1 MARSPYVWGI
11 DIGKCALKAI
21 RCRAADE
28 PTKIVA
34 EAFDYVEYPMIL
46 SQPEADPQELVRNA
60 LAEFV
65 SRNKL
70 KGDRVAVSVPGQ
82 SGLAKFIKLPPI
94 EAKKIPDI
102 VRYEARQQIPFPL
115 DQVEW
120 DWQRLVGGIEEGGFV
135 LDAEVALFAMKREQV
150 YKALEPLTAAGVDV
164 DILQLSPMALAN
176 MLIFDQLPDPTTID
190 PLEPPP
196 SVVLVSMGVDATDL
210 VMTNGLRIQ
219 QRSMP
224 IGGNNFTKALVQG
237 MKLTFAKAEQL
248 KRNAARAEN
257 AKDVFNAMKPV
268 FNDFASELQRSLN
281 YFTGA
286 DRTARIGKLLLLGN
300 ASKLKGL
307 ADFVSKQLGVEVQR
321 LDTYRGLEGA
331 EVTAAPTFKENR
343 LAFGTAYGLA
353 LQGVKEASINTNL
366 LPGEIVRERIIE
378 AKKPWAV
385 GAMIGLLGASALSFL
400 GTFVAWTSYSPDLY
414 ANAFQQADSAKSR
427 SSSAV
432 SSVEESK
439 KKQEEAYAQQQYLVR
454 LADRRFQTLDMIR
467 AVETLLPHDDPQ
479 KVPAHPAD
487 RNEIHVDSLDIQWQ
501 PDLAAW
507 FTAVKPQ
514 WLETFPAEEVDE
526 EAADQPPADPPP
538 EGGEAAAAPE
548 KKWSAADDP
557 GPTGPGWVV
566 EVKGHHYHNE
576 DRQKPAIGMQFVRE
590 TLAAG
595 LLGTL
600 DDVPIGAGPL
610 AGTLVTPVEI
620 GISHPVIVS
629 SQPIAIERVPGLT
642 LPGAAGA
649 KDGQAAAVPGAGPP
663 AAGPPGAP
671 KGMRGSMPPGMVMGP
686 DGPMPSGGPG
696 GAMPGMGMGMGM
708 GMAGDG
714 TPLRRYDFI
723 LQFAWKPTVPG
734 EIDAGGGG
742 EAGQGAEGDQPRRS
756 RRGARRGGPPRE

>member
-21 RCRAADE
+21 RCRASEE
-28 PTKIVA
+28 PGKIVA

-46 SQPEADPQELVRNA
+46 SQPEADPTELVRSA

-65 SRNKL
+65 GRNKL
-70 KGDRVAVSVPGQ
+70 QGDRVAVSVPGQ
-82 SGLAKFIKLPPI
+82 SGLSKFIKLPPI

-150 YKALEPLTAAGVDV
+150 QKALEPLIAAGIDV

-210 VMTNGLRIQ
+210 VVTNGLRIW

-224 IGGNNFTKALVQG
+224 IGGNNFTKSLVQG

-268 FNDFASELQRSLN
+268 FNEFTSELQRSLN
-281 YFTGA
+281 YFTGS
-286 DRTARIGKLLLLGN
+286 DRSARIGKILLLGN

-307 ADFVSKQLGVEVQR
+307 ADFVSKQLGVEVHR
-321 LDTYRGLEGA
+321 LDTYRGLDGA
-331 EVTAAPTFKENR
+331 DVTAAPTFKENR

-353 LQGVKEASINTNL
+353 LQGVQEASINTNL
-366 LPGEIVRERIIE
+366 LPGEIVRERLIE
-378 AKKPWAV
+378 SKKPWAV

-427 SSSAV
+427 SSSMV
-432 SSVEESK
+432 SSVEDSK
-439 KKQEEAYAQQQYLVR
+439 KKQEDAYEQQRFLVR
-454 LADRRFQTLDMIR
+454 LADRRFQTIDMLR
-467 AVETLLPHDDPQ
+467 AVETLLPHDDPA
-479 KVPAHPAD
+479 KVPADPAK
-487 RNEIHVDSLDIQWQ
+487 RNQLYVDALDIQWK

-507 FTAVKPQ
+507 FESVKPQ

-526 EAADQPPADPPP
+526 DAADAPPADAAPA
-538 EGGEAAAAPE
+538 EGGDGAPTPPPE
-548 KKWSAADDP
+548 KKWTAAEDP
-557 GPTGPGWVV
+557 GPKGAGWVV
-566 EVKGHHYHNE
+566 QIKGHHYRNE
-576 DRQKPAIGMQFVRE
+576 DKLTGGKQFVRQ
-590 TLAAG
+590 TLADG

-600 DDVPIGAGPL
+600 DKVPISAGPL
-610 AGTLVTPVEI
+610 AGNLVTPAEL
-620 GISHPVIVS
+620 GISHPVIVWD
-629 SQPIAIERVPGLT
+629 QPIAIERVMGLS
-642 LPGAAGA
+642 LPGAEGA
-649 KDGQAAAVPGAGPP
+649 KEGQPGAGAAVGADP
-663 AAGPPGAP
+663 ADGPAGAP
-671 KGMRGSMPPGMVMGP
+671 LGGPAGGPMGSRPPRGSMMPPGM
-686 DGPMPSGGPG
+686 GGTG
-696 GAMPGMGMGMGM
+696 GFGM
-708 GMAGDG
+708 DEG

-723 LQFAWKPTVPG
+723 LQFAWQPNVPG
-734 EIDAGGGG
+734 EA
-742 EAGQGAEGDQPRRS
+742 QKPAEGD
-756 RRGARRGGPPRE
+756 APPAN

>member
-21 RCRAADE
+21 RCRASGD
-28 PTKIVA
+28 PRKIVA

-46 SQPEADPQELVRNA
+46 SQPEADPTEIVRTA
-60 LAEFV
+60 LAEFMG
-65 SRNKL
+65 RNKIQ
-70 KGDRVAVSVPGQ
+70 GDRVAVSVPGQ
-82 SGLAKFIKLPPI
+82 SGLSKFIKLPPI

-150 YKALEPLTAAGVDV
+150 FKALTPLTEAGIDV

-176 MLIFDQLPDPTTID
+176 MLIFDQLPDPATLD

-210 VMTNGLRIQ
+210 VITNGLRIW

-224 IGGNNFTKALVQG
+224 IGGNNFTRALVQG
-237 MKLTFAKAEQL
+237 LKLTFAKAEQL

-268 FNDFASELQRSLN
+268 FNEFSSELQRSLN

-286 DRTARIGKLLLLGN
+286 DRSARIGKVLLLGN

-307 ADFVSKQLGVEVQR
+307 ADFVAKQLNLEVQR
-321 LDTYRGLEGA
+321 FDSYRGLEGA
-331 EVTAAPTFKENR
+331 DVTSAPTFKENR

-353 LQGVKEASINTNL
+353 LQGVQEASINTNL

-385 GAMIGLLGASALSFL
+385 GAMVGLLGASALSFL

-414 ANAFQQADSAKSR
+414 ANAFQQADSAKTR

-439 KKQEEAYAQQQYLVR
+439 RKQDEAVAQQQYLVR
-454 LADRRFQTLDMIR
+454 LADRRFQAIDMMR
-467 AVETLLPHDDPQ
+467 AVETLLPQDDPQ
-479 KVPAHPAD
+479 RLPENPAD
-487 RNEIHVDSLDIQWQ
+487 RNRMYVDGLDIQWY
-501 PDLAAW
+501 PDLATW
-507 FTAVKPQ
+507 FESVKPQ
-514 WLETFPAEEVDE
+514 WLETFPAEEVEEE
-526 EAADQPPADPPP
+526 EAQDPPP
-538 EGGEAAAAPE
+538 APAEGDAPAPPPE
-548 KKWSAADDP
+548 KKWTAAEDP
-557 GPTGPGWVV
+557 GPKGPGWVV
-566 EVKGHHYHNE
+566 QIKGHHYRNE
-576 DRQKPAIGMQFVRE
+576 DRHKPSIGIQFVRD

-600 DDVPIGAGPL
+600 EEVPVTAGPL
-610 AGTLVTPVEI
+610 AGKLVPPSDL

-629 SQPIAIERVPGLT
+629 SSPIAVERVPGLV
-642 LPGAAGA
+642 LPGQKGA
-649 KDGQAAAVPGAGPP
+649 DAAATAPGGAALAGGPPGGPP
-663 AAGPPGAP
+663 AGMRPSMRP
-671 KGMRGSMPPGMVMGP
+671 GMRGSMPPGGPPGMGIMP
-686 DGPMPSGGPG
+686 DGGGPG
-696 GAMPGMGMGMGM
+696 GFSMVEEGA
-708 GMAGDG
+708 A
-714 TPLRRYDFI
+714 LRRHDFI
-723 LQFAWKPTVPG
+723 VQFAWKPTVPG
-734 EIDAGGGG
+734 EPKPA
-742 EAGQGAEGDQPRRS
+742 AEGDAAA
-756 RRGARRGGPPRE
+756 GN

>member
-21 RCRAADE
+21 RCRASEE
-28 PTKIVA
+28 PGKIVA
-34 EAFDYVEYPMIL
+34 EAFDYIEYPMIL
-46 SQPEADPQELVRNA
+46 SQPEADPTELVRAA

-65 SRNKL
+65 GRNKL
-70 KGDRVAVSVPGQ
+70 QGDRVAVSVPGQ
-82 SGLAKFIKLPPI
+82 SGLSKFIKLPPI

-150 YKALEPLTAAGVDV
+150 QKALEPLIAAGIDV

-210 VMTNGLRIQ
+210 VVTNGLRIW

-224 IGGNNFTKALVQG
+224 IGGNNFTKSLVQG

-268 FNDFASELQRSLN
+268 FNEFTSELQRSLN
-281 YFTGA
+281 YFTGS
-286 DRTARIGKLLLLGN
+286 DRSARIGKVLLLGN

-307 ADFVSKQLGVEVQR
+307 ADFVSKQLGVEVHR
-321 LDTYRGLEGA
+321 LDTYRGLDGA
-331 EVTAAPTFKENR
+331 DVTAAPTFKENR

-353 LQGVKEASINTNL
+353 LQGVQDASINTNL
-366 LPGEIVRERIIE
+366 LPGEIVRERLIE
-378 AKKPWAV
+378 SKKPWAV

-427 SSSAV
+427 SSSMV
-432 SSVEESK
+432 SSVEDSK
-439 KKQEEAYAQQQYLVR
+439 KKQEDAYAQQQYLVR
-454 LADRRFQTLDMIR
+454 LADRRFQSIDMLR
-467 AVETLLPHDDPQ
+467 AVESLLPHDDD
-479 KVPAHPAD
+479 PANPPAD
-487 RNEIHVDSLDIQWQ
+487 PSKRNQLHVDALDIQWK

-507 FTAVKPQ
+507 FESVKPQ
-514 WLETFPAEEVDE
+514 WIETFPAEEVDE
-526 EAADQPPADPPP
+526 DAADAPPADAAPAEGADGAAPPV
-538 EGGEAAAAPE
+538 PE
-548 KKWSAADDP
+548 KKWTAAEDP
-557 GPTGPGWVV
+557 GPKGPGWVV
-566 EVKGHHYHNE
+566 QIKGHHYRNE
-576 DRQKPAIGMQFVRE
+576 DKLTGGKAFVRD

-600 DDVPIGAGPL
+600 GKVPISAGPL
-610 AGTLVTPVEI
+610 SGKLVTPVEL

-629 SQPIAIERVPGLT
+629 DQPIAIERVLGLS
-642 LPGAAGA
+642 LPGAEGG
-649 KDGQAAAVPGAGPP
+649 KEGQPGAGGVNAADPSAGPLGGPP
-663 AAGPPGAP
+663 AGPTGSRPPRGSMMPPG
-671 KGMRGSMPPGMVMGP
+671 GSMPPGM
-686 DGPMPSGGPG
+686 GGPG
-696 GAMPGMGMGMGM
+696 GFAM
-708 GMAGDG
+708 DEG

-723 LQFAWKPTVPG
+723 LQFAWQPTVPT
-734 EIDAGGGG
+734 DAPKPPV
-742 EAGQGAEGDQPRRS
+742 EGDAP
-756 RRGARRGGPPRE
+756 AN